1 MQKTGLTPGLKGKR
15 IIVQGLGNVGYYAAY
30 FLSIED
36 GAIITHVIE
45 RDGSV
50 IDKNGINRD
59 VVDAHSELLNLNR
72 PLTKNIHL
80 DYSPYD
86 SKVFENKLYGDDG
99 YFNQVNSRIT
109 DPAFDLKEFGIK
121 TIFLSSGITLAN

>member
-1 MQKTGLTPGLKGKR
+1 MKKKLQITILFGTEKDVKKTGLTPGLKGKR

-50 IDKNGINRD
+50 IDKNGID
-59 VVDAHSELLNLNR
+59 ISSL
-72 PLTKNIHL
+72 KNHIIRWL
-80 DYSPYD
+80 RMII
-86 SKVFENKLYGDDG
+86 
-99 YFNQVNSRIT
+99 Q
-109 DPAFDLKEFGIK
+109 
-121 TIFLSSGITLAN
+121 